1 MAENSKLKQRLV
13 GAVVLVSI
21 GIIFLP
27 LVLQSPDELRLN
39 MDNDVIPPKPPG
51 LSVKVVPLDVPER
64 MEPPVSPLDQAGN
77 NQIDQSP
84 DQQPAPTG
92 QPSEGAGV
100 TTATAEAP
108 QPADTSPA
116 RGAPV
121 AWVVQVGSFSDSD
134 NALALRNKLLK
145 QKYAAFV
152 DEVKGPGGEKIFRVR
167 IGPELLRSRADVI
180 RDDLEKHSRLR
191 GIVVRHDVD

>member
-1 MAENSKLKQRLV
+1 M
-13 GAVVLVSI
+13 
-21 GIIFLP
+21 
-27 LVLQSPDELRLN
+27 
-39 MDNDVIPPKPPG
+39 
-51 LSVKVVPLDVPER
+51 
-64 MEPPVSPLDQAGN
+64 
-77 NQIDQSP
+77 
-84 DQQPAPTG
+84 
-92 QPSEGAGV
+92 
-100 TTATAEAP
+100 
-108 QPADTSPA
+108 
-116 RGAPV
+116 